1 MKPFIF
7 SILFFVVTSISL
19 SQTKKIMLKKSFKV
33 DENTVLNLDLDNAN
47 VHLIESKDDKIHFNY
62 EITFYNYSRRKIDDL
77 LDDTSINTSK
87 NQNQIFLKVK
97 NSIYLGIDIK
107 YRPNFDYKNFK
118 NPIND
123 VYKDYIKN
131 YFKTLKER
139 EKKFITKD
147 SLLEEIDFS
156 IGSDFNNNIK
166 RNIHNY
172 PLRKP
177 VKTDKKIEKIF
188 VIEIPKYVQLRIN
201 AIESDIKCDF
211 DIITEFRMNSFKG
224 VFKFRRINGENNK
237 ITSSNG
243 ILETYGIR
251 NTKIDLRDMSKV
263 NIGSISSSKVKL
275 ESSRVQ
281 IGEIGENVEINDFSS
296 KLYLYNFN
304 EKFTKFNF
312 AGDYSELNLYKV
324 KDTNFSMDVSGFNTT
339 LNMQGVKTSFGVSTE
354 KVLTK
359 ILQKKRKENSP
370 FLGNVEVILK
380 NGILNIK

>member
-33 DENTVLNLDLDNAN
+33 DENTILNLDLDNAN
-47 VHLIESKDDKIHFNY
+47 VHIIESKDNKIHFNY
-62 EITFYNYSRRKIDDL
+62 QITFYNYSRRKIDDL

-97 NSIYLGIDIK
+97 NSMYLGIDIK

-166 RNIHNY
+166 RNIDNY
-172 PLRKP
+172 PLSKP

-224 VFKFRRINGENNK
+224 VFKFRRINGKNNK

-312 AGDYSELNLYKV
+312 AGDYSELSLYKV

-339 LNMQGVKTSFGVSTE
+339 LNMEGVKTSFGASTE
-354 KVLTK
+354 RELTK

-380 NGILNIK
+380 NGILNIE